1 MSISADASGSPRIG
15 RQGASVVLL
24 GSFNPAIFQPMWFS
38 TEELLPKSEAEGA
51 DIKFV
56 HPGATAFESGPF
68 GLKALVDRF
77 EVETSQPQHHSALR
91 DLVVGTFSLLRHT
104 PISAVGM
111 NRHLHFPKD
120 AGFSWE
126 SVQHSLSPSL
136 QWPVGDGAPDM
147 AAIEFRWER
156 KEGVPG
162 YRHVKIEH
170 SNRESGGTFFR
181 INDHF
186 QLGDEES
193 VSGAGDAVD
202 LIQANL
208 LSSFACSEQMA
219 VGIMEITCLR

>member
-1 MSISADASGSPRIG
+1 MDIPADAIGSPRIG
-15 RQGASVVLL
+15 KQNASVVLV
-24 GSFNPAIFQPMWFS
+24 GSFNPVIFQPMWFA

-68 GLKALVDRF
+68 VLNVLIDRF
-77 EVETSQPQHHSALR
+77 EILTSQPQHHSALR
-91 DLVVGTFSLLRHT
+91 DLVIGTFSLLRHT
-104 PISAVGM
+104 PIRAVGI

-120 AGFSWE
+120 ARFSWN
-126 SVQHSLSPSL
+126 SVQRSLSPSL
-136 QWPVGDGAPDM
+136 EWSAGDEVPEM

-156 KEGVPG
+156 EEGIQG
-162 YRHVKIEH
+162 YRHVKIER
-170 SNRESGGTFFR
+170 SNREDDGTFFG

-193 VSGAGDAVD
+193 VTGAGDAVD

-219 VGIMEITCLR
+219 TSIMEVACLK